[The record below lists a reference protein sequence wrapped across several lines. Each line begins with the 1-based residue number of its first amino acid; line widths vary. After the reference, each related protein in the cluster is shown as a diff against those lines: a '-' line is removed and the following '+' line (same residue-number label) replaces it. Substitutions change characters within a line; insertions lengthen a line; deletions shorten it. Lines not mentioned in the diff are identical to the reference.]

1 MAILSPTAA
10 AELIVRDPEVM
21 DGDPVFAGTRVPVDS
36 VLASLDEGETLEG
49 LQRAYPMVTQEH
61 VEAARL
67 FRRLNPLRGRP
78 RRLGEANPSWC
89 LVATHEMKP
98 AGS

>member
-1 MAILSPTAA
+1 MAILFPTAA
-10 AELIVRDPEVM
+10 AELIVQDPEIM
-21 DGDPVFAGTRVPVDS
+21 GGAPVFAGTRVPVDS

-67 FRRLNPLRGRP
+67 FRRANPSRGRP
-78 RRLGEANPSWC
+78 RRLEAANPSWR
-89 LVATHEMKP
+89 LVETHELKP